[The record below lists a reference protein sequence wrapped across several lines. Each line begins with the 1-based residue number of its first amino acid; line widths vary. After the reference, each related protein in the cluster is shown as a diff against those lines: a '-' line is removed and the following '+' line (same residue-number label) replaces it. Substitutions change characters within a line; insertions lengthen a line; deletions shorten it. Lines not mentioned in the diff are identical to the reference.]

1 MISANNNNGTD
12 IKNEKTIV
20 DIIDLFE
27 YIDAFVLYKVAMV

>member
-20 DIIDLFE
+20 DIIDLLE